1 MKGKIIDKLIFIPAV
16 LLPTALLFI
25 VAIGFEFVGVQKPF
39 ELAYWIFLL
48 LTSPMWIRIAYS
60 FFKDVHQSNLDD
72 IEEQQLEEQID
83 QAILKEQIKTSLET
97 VALVSLIFYFLM
109 CGILFIFVSDLGL
122 VNWLILL
129 SVIPITLIY
138 GFLKDKIT
146 SSIKG
151 MRKNNL
157 DNIEEQTAEIMK

>member
-1 MKGKIIDKLIFIPAV
+1 MKEKIINILIFIPAV

-48 LTSPMWIRIAYS
+48 LTSPIWIMIAYK
-60 FFKDVHQSNLDD
+60 FLKDIHQSNLDD

-83 QAILKEQIKTSLET
+83 QTVVKEQMKTLLET
-97 VALVSLIFYFLM
+97 AALFSLILYLLM
-109 CGILFIFVSDLGL
+109 CGVLFVFAPDLGL

-129 SVIPITLIY
+129 SVIPAILLI
-138 GFLKDKIT
+138 GKIVSTIKD
-146 SSIKG
+146 
-151 MRKNNL
+151 MRKNYL
-157 DNIEEQTAEIMK
+157 DNNEEREATIIK